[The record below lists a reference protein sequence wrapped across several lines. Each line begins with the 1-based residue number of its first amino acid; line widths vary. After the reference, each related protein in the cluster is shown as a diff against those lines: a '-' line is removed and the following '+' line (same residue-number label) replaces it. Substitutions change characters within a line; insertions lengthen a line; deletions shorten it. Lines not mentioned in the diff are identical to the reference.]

1 MGMVKGLFKRLSR
14 QERYQERDPRLDQPD
29 DYFLREYPNVEV
41 THRGVKAPLKTL
53 VQIEAITRGNGDPAK
68 GMEAI
73 QADPSAS
80 RANRYVALLRES
92 GVLKPHDD
100 VTYPEPEGQ

>member
-1 MGMVKGLFKRLSR
+1 MGMVKGILRGLSR
-14 QERYQERDPRLDQPD
+14 QEQRQKRDLRLNQPD
-29 DYFLREYPNVEV
+29 DYFLREYPGVEV
-41 THRGVKAPLKTL
+41 THRGVKAPLETL
-53 VQIEAITRGNGDPAK
+53 VQIEAITRGDGDPAK

-80 RANRYVALLRES
+80 RANRYIALLRES
-92 GVLKPHDD
+92 GVLRPHDD